1 MSSAPLREDEVT
13 LGRVLSSFGIK
24 GEVRIF
30 LFNRESDL
38 LAQEMEVEIV
48 SPSGERVL
56 RSLRIRPGAG
66 KRIIGRLEG
75 IEEKDQADALSDWE
89 IRVPKTRL
97 PDLEEGE
104 YYHHELIGTPV
115 ETKSGR
121 SLGRITEI
129 YSSGGIDSWVILE
142 GSTECYVAATRENIV
157 EVQRGLKVVVA
168 DHVGE
173 VG

>member
-1 MSSAPLREDEVT
+1 
-13 LGRVLSSFGIK
+13 
-24 GEVRIF
+24 
-30 LFNRESDL
+30 
-38 LAQEMEVEIV
+38 
-48 SPSGERVL
+48 VL
-56 RSLRIRPGAG
+56 RRLRIRPGAG
-66 KRIIGRLEG
+66 KRILGRLEG

-121 SLGRITEI
+121 SLGRIAEI
-129 YSSGGIDSWVILE
+129 HSAGGIDSWVIRE
-142 GSTECYVAATRENIV
+142 GSTECYVAATRENLV
-157 EVQRGLKVVVA
+157 EVQPGLKVVVA